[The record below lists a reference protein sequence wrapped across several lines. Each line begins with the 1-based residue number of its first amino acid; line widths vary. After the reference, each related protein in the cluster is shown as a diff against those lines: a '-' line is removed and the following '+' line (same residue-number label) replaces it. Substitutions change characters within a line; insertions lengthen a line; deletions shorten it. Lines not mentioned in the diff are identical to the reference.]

1 MRAAAAAVAVLAL
14 GAAGASS
21 RPLPPSYVL
30 PAWSADGTQLFFAS
44 ARGPAGAVHV
54 AGADGRRM
62 RRLFRTGVLSQVAW
76 SPRDDRVAYS
86 TRGRVVMI
94 QPNGEGRRVVGSGVD
109 LAWSADGSKLA
120 FSASAVGGPIEV
132 IDAAGSGRLRVTAG
146 RFDHSPAWSPAGS
159 RLAFSRSFSAGGPEY
174 VYLVGA
180 DGNGLVALGPQGA
193 APAWSPDGT
202 RLAFWQRTPE
212 GVVLVVYAFA
222 GEQVRVLTRTLPAFS
237 RAPRWS
243 PDGTRL
249 LVTVCGAFGAC
260 RVEVAAADG
269 SRVTRIAI
277 GGDPAWSPDG
287 ARIAFSTRRSCA
299 ASGIFVAK
307 ADGTRQRRITACR

>member
-1 MRAAAAAVAVLAL
+1 MRVAAAAVAVLAL

-21 RPLPPSYVL
+21 RPLPPSYAL
-30 PAWSADGTQLFFAS
+30 PSWSADGTQLFFAS
-44 ARGPAGAVHV
+44 AKGPAGAVHV
-54 AGADGRRM
+54 AGVDGRRM

-76 SPRDDRVAYS
+76 SPRDDWVAYS
-86 TRGRVVMI
+86 TRGRVLMI

-120 FSASAVGGPIEV
+120 FSSSAVGGPIEV
-132 IDAAGSGRLRVTAG
+132 VDAAGSGHLRVTSG
-146 RFDHSPAWSPAGS
+146 RFDHSPAWSPDGT
-159 RLAFSRSFSAGGPEY
+159 RLAFSRSFSVGGPEY

-180 DGNGLVALGPQGA
+180 DGTGLVALGPQGA

-212 GVVLVVYAFA
+212 GVVLAVFGLAD
-222 GEQVRVLTRTLPAFS
+222 EQLRVLTRTLPAFS

-269 SRVTRIAI
+269 SEVRRIAT

-287 ARIAFSTRRSCA
+287 SLIAFSTRRFCA
-299 ASGIFVAK
+299 ASGIFVAR
-307 ADGTRQRRITACR
+307 ADGTGLRRVTACR

>member
-1 MRAAAAAVAVLAL
+1 VRVAAAAVAVLAL

-21 RPLPPSYVL
+21 RPLPPSYAL

-76 SPRDDRVAYS
+76 SPRDDWVAYS

-94 QPNGEGRRVVGSGVD
+94 QPNGEGRRVVGSGAD

-120 FSASAVGGPIEV
+120 FSTSAAGGPIEV
-132 IDAAGSGRLRVTAG
+132 VDADGSDRRRVTAG
-146 RFDHSPAWSPAGS
+146 RFDHSPAWSPDGAQ
-159 RLAFSRSFSAGGPEY
+159 LAFSRSFSPGGPEY

-180 DGNGLVALGPQGA
+180 DGTGLIALGPQGA

-202 RLAFWQRTPE
+202 RLAFWQRVPE
-212 GVVLVVYAFA
+212 GVVLSVFGFA
-222 GEQVRVLTRTLPAFS
+222 GEQLRVLTRTLPAFS

-269 SRVTRIAI
+269 SEVTRIAT
-277 GGDPAWSPDG
+277 GGDPAWSPGG

-299 ASGIFVAK
+299 SSGIFVAR
-307 ADGTRQRRITACR
+307 ADGTRVRRITACR

>member
-1 MRAAAAAVAVLAL
+1 VAAAAVAVLAL

-21 RPLPPSYVL
+21 RPLPPSYAL
-30 PAWSADGTQLFFAS
+30 PSWSADGTQLFFAS
-44 ARGPAGAVHV
+44 AKGPAGAVHV
-54 AGADGRRM
+54 AGVDGRRM

-76 SPRDDRVAYS
+76 SPRDDWVAYS
-86 TRGRVVMI
+86 TRGRVLMI

-120 FSASAVGGPIEV
+120 FSSSAVGGPIEV
-132 IDAAGSGRLRVTAG
+132 VDAAGSGHLRVTSG
-146 RFDHSPAWSPAGS
+146 RFDHSPAWSPDGT
-159 RLAFSRSFSAGGPEY
+159 RLAFSRSFSVGGPEY

-180 DGNGLVALGPQGA
+180 DGTGLVALGPQGA

-212 GVVLVVYAFA
+212 GVVLAVFGLAD
-222 GEQVRVLTRTLPAFS
+222 EQLRVLTRTLPAFS

-269 SRVTRIAI
+269 SEVRRIAT

-287 ARIAFSTRRSCA
+287 SLIAFSTRRFCA
-299 ASGIFVAK
+299 ASGIFVAR
-307 ADGTRQRRITACR
+307 ADGTGLRRVTACR

>member
-1 MRAAAAAVAVLAL
+1 MRVAAAAVAVLAL

-21 RPLPPSYVL
+21 RPLPPSYAL
-30 PAWSADGTQLFFAS
+30 PSWSADGTQLFFAS
-44 ARGPAGAVHV
+44 AKGPAGAVHV
-54 AGADGRRM
+54 AGVDGRRM

-76 SPRDDRVAYS
+76 SPRDDWVAYS
-86 TRGRVVMI
+86 TRGRVLMI

-120 FSASAVGGPIEV
+120 FSSSAVGGPIEV
-132 IDAAGSGRLRVTAG
+132 VDAAGSGHLRVTSG
-146 RFDHSPAWSPAGS
+146 RFDHSPAWSPDGT
-159 RLAFSRSFSAGGPEY
+159 RLAFSRSFSVGGPEY

-180 DGNGLVALGPQGA
+180 DGTGLVALGPQGA

-212 GVVLVVYAFA
+212 GVVLAVFGLAD
-222 GEQVRVLTRTLPAFS
+222 EQLRVLTRTLPAFS

-260 RVEVAAADG
+260 RVEAAAADG
-269 SRVTRIAI
+269 SEVRRIAT

-287 ARIAFSTRRSCA
+287 SLIAFSTRRFCA
-299 ASGIFVAK
+299 ASGIFVAR
-307 ADGTRQRRITACR
+307 ADGTGLRRVTACR

>member
-1 MRAAAAAVAVLAL
+1 VKVAVAAVAVLAL
-14 GAAGASS
+14 GVAGASS
-21 RPLPPSYVL
+21 RPLPPSYAL

-44 ARGPAGAVHV
+44 ARGPAGAVHA

-76 SPRDDRVAYS
+76 APRDEWVAYS
-86 TRGRVVMI
+86 TRGRVVTI
-94 QPNGEGRRVVGSGVD
+94 QPNGESRRVVGSGVD
-109 LAWSADGSKLA
+109 LAWSEDGSKLA
-120 FSASAVGGPIEV
+120 FSTSAAGGPIEV
-132 IDAAGSGRLRVTAG
+132 VDAAGSARRQVTAG
-146 RFDHSPAWSPAGS
+146 RFDHSPAWSPDGA
-159 RLAFSRSFSAGGPEY
+159 RLAFSRAFSPGGPEY

-180 DGNGLVALGPQGA
+180 DGTGLVALGPQGA

-202 RLAFWQRTPE
+202 RLAFWQRVPE
-212 GVVLVVYAFA
+212 GVALSVFDFA
-222 GEQVRVLTRTLPAFS
+222 GEQVRLLTRTLPAFS

-269 SRVTRIAI
+269 SEVTRIAT

-287 ARIAFSTRRSCA
+287 TRIAFSTRRSCA
-299 ASGIFVAK
+299 SSGIFVAR
-307 ADGTRQRRITACR
+307 ADGTRVRRVTACR